1 MVGDFPKCRPRCS
14 GGVDCRSPAVP
25 GDRAAG
31 DDPRAASTA
40 PTDGHRSD
48 AKWRARLA
56 GCSGIGYA
64 KAGQVVPIMDVS
76 VAGGNLVIGG
86 GVFDVV
92 TLRFAHPAR
101 VPAFV

>member
-1 MVGDFPKCRPRCS
+1 VISRN
-14 GGVDCRSPAVP
+14 AVR
-25 GDRAAG
+25 GAAAG
-31 DDPRAASTA
+31 SIVGARLCRAIAPQKRIIAQRSTA